1 MLNNKKK
8 GLGKG
13 MGSLIDG
20 YSLESVLS
28 NKNEEKKENE
38 YKQNVILHVLLSQ
51 IKINHEQPRK
61 HFNEESL
68 KELAQSIK
76 EYGILQPILVEEL
89 SANKYLIIAGERRFR
104 AAKKAGLER
113 VPVIIK
119 KFNDFNKL
127 EVALIENIQREN
139 LDPIEEAVAYSFLI
153 QESGIT
159 QEDLSKK
166 IGKSRS
172 SISNSIR
179 LLQLPKE
186 FQDGLING
194 EYSAGHARAILSL
207 INPSDR
213 VLLLERLKKNKISV
227 REAEKI
233 AKDLNNGRRDGISK
247 KSSTETKKNN
257 ICEELLEIQDKFI
270 ETLGNKVEI
279 KGDISKGKIMLS
291 YNSVKELEDLFHRLS
306 EGGDLFEI

>member
-28 NKNEEKKENE
+28 NKSEEKTENE

-51 IKINHEQPRK
+51 IKTNHEQPRK
-61 HFNEESL
+61 HFDEESL
-68 KELAQSIK
+68 NELAQSIK

-139 LDPIEEAVAYSFLI
+139 LDSIEEAIAYSFLI

-172 SISNSIR
+172 AISNSIR

-207 INPSDR
+207 VNPSDR
-213 VLLLERLKKNKISV
+213 VLLLEKLKKNKISV

-247 KSSTETKKNN
+247 KSSTEIKKNN
-257 ICEELLEIQDKFI
+257 VSEELLEIQDKFI

-291 YNSVKELEDLFHRLS
+291 YNSVKELEELFHRLS
-306 EGGDLFEI
+306 KGGDLFEI

>member
-28 NKNEEKKENE
+28 NKSEEKTENE

-51 IKINHEQPRK
+51 IKTNHEQPRK
-61 HFNEESL
+61 HFDEESL
-68 KELAQSIK
+68 NELAQSVK

-127 EVALIENIQREN
+127 EIALIENIQREN

-172 SISNSIR
+172 AISNSIR

-207 INPSDR
+207 VNPSDR
-213 VLLLERLKKNKISV
+213 VLLLEKLKKNKISV
-227 REAEKI
+227 RETEKI

-247 KSSTETKKNN
+247 KSLTESKKNN
-257 ICEELLEIQDKFI
+257 ISEELLEIQDKFI

-291 YNSVKELEDLFHRLS
+291 YNSEKELEDLFHRLS
-306 EGGDLFEI
+306 KGRDLFEI

>member
-28 NKNEEKKENE
+28 NKSEEKTENE

-51 IKINHEQPRK
+51 IKTNHEQPRK
-61 HFNEESL
+61 HFDEESL
-68 KELAQSIK
+68 NELAQSIK

-139 LDPIEEAVAYSFLI
+139 LDPIEEAIAYSFLI

-172 SISNSIR
+172 AISNSIR

-207 INPSDR
+207 VNPSDR
-213 VLLLERLKKNKISV
+213 VLLLEKLKKNKISV

-247 KSSTETKKNN
+247 KSSTEIKKNN
-257 ICEELLEIQDKFI
+257 VSEELLEIQDKFI

-291 YNSVKELEDLFHRLS
+291 YNSVKELEELFHRLS
-306 EGGDLFEI
+306 KGGDLFEI

>member
-1 MLNNKKK
+1 VLNNKKK

-28 NKNEEKKENE
+28 NKNEEKNENE

-51 IKINHEQPRK
+51 IKTNHEQPRK
-61 HFNEESL
+61 HFDEERL
-68 KELAQSIK
+68 NELAQSIK

-139 LDPIEEAVAYSFLI
+139 LDPIEEAIAYSFLI

-172 SISNSIR
+172 AISNSIR

-207 INPSDR
+207 VNPSDR
-213 VLLLERLKKNKISV
+213 VLLLEKLKKNKISV

-247 KSSTETKKNN
+247 KSSTEIKKNN
-257 ICEELLEIQDKFI
+257 VSEELLEIQDKFI

-291 YNSVKELEDLFHRLS
+291 YNSVKELEELFHRLS
-306 EGGDLFEI
+306 KGGDLFEI

>member
-28 NKNEEKKENE
+28 NKSEEKTENE

-51 IKINHEQPRK
+51 IKTNHEQPRK
-61 HFNEESL
+61 HFDEESL
-68 KELAQSIK
+68 NELAQSVK

-127 EVALIENIQREN
+127 EIALIENIQREN

-172 SISNSIR
+172 AISNSIR

-213 VLLLERLKKNKISV
+213 VLLLEKLKKNKISV
-227 REAEKI
+227 RETEKI

-247 KSSTETKKNN
+247 KSLTESKKNN
-257 ICEELLEIQDKFI
+257 ISEELLEIQDKFI

-291 YNSVKELEDLFHRLS
+291 YNSEKELEDLFHRLS
-306 EGGDLFEI
+306 KGRDLFEI

>member
-1 MLNNKKK
+1 VLNNKKK

-28 NKNEEKKENE
+28 NKSEEKTENE

-51 IKINHEQPRK
+51 IKTNHEQPRK
-61 HFNEESL
+61 HFDEESL
-68 KELAQSIK
+68 NELAQSVK

-127 EVALIENIQREN
+127 EIALIENIQREN

-172 SISNSIR
+172 AISNSIR

-207 INPSDR
+207 VNPSDR
-213 VLLLERLKKNKISV
+213 VLLLEKLKKNKISV

-247 KSSTETKKNN
+247 KSSTESKKNN
-257 ICEELLEIQDKFI
+257 ISEELLEIQDKFI

-291 YNSVKELEDLFHRLS
+291 YNSVKELEVLFHRLS
-306 EGGDLFEI
+306 EGRDLFEI